1 MPSLSPHQKGRF
13 FLLRLMVLALAV
25 VVIATATV
33 IAVDVASFFEPS
45 APHGDYIYPH
55 VIKGQLHYLTG
66 IQAGTLNMA
75 EAAFWAGLV
84 VFFVTAI
91 TTEWLK
97 YRADK
102 RLASRAPDGDRR

>member
-1 MPSLSPHQKGRF
+1 VRF

-33 IAVDVASFFEPS
+33 IAIDVMGFSEPS
-45 APHGDYIYPH
+45 QPFGSYIYPH
-55 VIKGQLHYLTG
+55 VIKGQLHYLSS

-75 EAAFWAGLV
+75 EAGFWAGLV

-91 TTEWLK
+91 WTEWLK
-97 YRADK
+97 FRAEKQRTTRARGDDK
-102 RLASRAPDGDRR
+102 P